1 MKKLSFIKRTIVILL
16 LNLYIF
22 AVNGFAIERQ
32 FCCGKLTNIN
42 ISWGNESKCP
52 MCPKNKKCNK
62 NCCNSKFV
70 FHKINDSQKTS
81 QQLKITEPK
90 FSVLLFSLPVY
101 TFPTICK
108 VSDNEFLAFNIPPLL
123 LHEPVF
129 IVNRSILI

>member
-1 MKKLSFIKRTIVILL
+1 MKSLSFIKRTIVILL
-16 LNLYIF
+16 LILYIF

-32 FCCGKLTNIN
+32 FCCGKLVNIN

-52 MCPKNKKCNK
+52 MCPKDKKCNK

-70 FHKINDSQKTS
+70 FQKINDSQKSS
-81 QQLKITEPK
+81 QQLKINEPK

-101 TFPTICK
+101 IFTTLCK
-108 VSDNEFLAFNIPPLL
+108 VSDKEFLAFNIPPLL

-129 IVNRSILI
+129 IVNRAIRI